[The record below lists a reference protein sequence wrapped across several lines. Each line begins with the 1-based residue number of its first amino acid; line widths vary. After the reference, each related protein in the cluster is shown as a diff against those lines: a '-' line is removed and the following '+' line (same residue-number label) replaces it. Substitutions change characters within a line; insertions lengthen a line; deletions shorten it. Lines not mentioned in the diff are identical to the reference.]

1 MKYLRNA
8 NGIKVGDKFR
18 YRSRG
23 LYVDGMWTNR
33 GAEYDVEVVQVTQ
46 YLVTLRM
53 TVDQLTMQNASC
65 VMGEPQP
72 YNWAIR
78 KNDIGT
84 TERLYLPEED

>member
-23 LYVDGMWTNR
+23 LYVDGIWTNR
-33 GAEYDVEVVQVTQ
+33 GADYDVEVVSVSTH
-46 YLVTLRM
+46 LVVLRM
-53 TVDQLTMQNASC
+53 LIDQITMS
-65 VMGEPQP
+65 GPILGKPQP

-78 KNDIGT
+78 KVDIGR
-84 TERLYLPEED
+84 TERLYLPEDITA